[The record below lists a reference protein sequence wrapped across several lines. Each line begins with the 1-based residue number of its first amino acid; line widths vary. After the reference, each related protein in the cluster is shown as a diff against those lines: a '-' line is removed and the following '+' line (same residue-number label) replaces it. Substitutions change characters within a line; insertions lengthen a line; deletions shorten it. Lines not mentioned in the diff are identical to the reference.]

1 MKSPD
6 PATLRFDGSGL
17 IVAIAQDAATGTVLM
32 VAHMD
37 REALAR
43 TVETGEAHFWSRS
56 RGSLW
61 RKGETSGN
69 VLQVVSI
76 QADCDGDAL
85 LLGVRP
91 TGPACHTGARACFAD
106 PAILIDE
113 LQATIHDRNLARPA
127 GSYTAELLGQGR
139 AQILRKVGEEAI
151 EVIVAADHE
160 SDDALVREVA
170 DLWYHAMVL
179 LEERGLDARAVF
191 RELELR
197 HRALPRARGR
207 ELSSLPDAGEER

>member
-1 MKSPD
+1 MTSPD
-6 PATLRFDGSGL
+6 PAALRFDDRGL
-17 IVAIAQDAATGTVLM
+17 IVAIAQDGATGTVLM
-32 VAHMD
+32 VAFMD

-56 RGSLW
+56 RQALW
-61 RKGETSGN
+61 KKGETSGN
-69 VLQVVSI
+69 LLKVESI

-85 LLGVRP
+85 LLSVRP
-91 TGPACHTGARACFAD
+91 AGPACHTGARSCFAE
-106 PAILIDE
+106 PAILLDR

-127 GSYTAELLGQGR
+127 GSYTAQLLDQGR
-139 AQILRKVGEEAI
+139 AQILRKVGEEAT

-179 LEERGLDARAVF
+179 LEERGLNATSVL
-191 RELELR
+191 REL
-197 HRALPRARGR
+197 ARRRG
-207 ELSSLPDAGEER
+207 